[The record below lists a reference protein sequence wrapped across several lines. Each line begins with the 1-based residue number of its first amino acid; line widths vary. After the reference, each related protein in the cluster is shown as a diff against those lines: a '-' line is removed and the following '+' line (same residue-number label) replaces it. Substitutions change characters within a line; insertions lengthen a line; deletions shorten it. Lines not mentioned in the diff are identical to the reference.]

1 MTAIKALLLAGGYG
15 TRLRPITFTL
25 PKCLVQIGGV
35 PLLGHWL
42 QLLEDADCNEAI
54 VNTHYLS
61 EQVSRFLTT
70 QTYCKF
76 PIKEFYEDKLLG
88 TAGTLIAN
96 KEVFTNSIGLLI
108 HADNIISFEI
118 KELINAHLARP
129 DNCVLTMTT
138 FTTDKP
144 SQCGIVTCD
153 ESGIVQEFHEKQKN
167 PPGNKA
173 NGAIYVFGSNF
184 LSELVAMGP
193 NVNDFS
199 TQVLPNFL
207 GRIFAWHTD
216 KPFLDIG
223 TPDNLGKAQRIWPVS
238 AAESL

>member
-1 MTAIKALLLAGGYG
+1 M
-15 TRLRPITFTL
+15 
-25 PKCLVQIGGV
+25 
-35 PLLGHWL
+35 
-42 QLLEDADCNEAI
+42 
-54 VNTHYLS
+54 
-61 EQVSRFLTT
+61 SRFLTT

-76 PIKEFYEDKLLG
+76 TVKEFYEEKLLG
-88 TAGTLIAN
+88 TAGTLVAN
-96 KEVFTNSIGLLI
+96 KEVFNDSIGLLI

-118 KELINAHLARP
+118 KELNNAHLTRP

-138 FTTDKP
+138 FTSEKP
-144 SQCGIVTCD
+144 SECGIVICD
-153 ESGIVQEFHEKQKN
+153 EDDIVQEFHEKQKN

-173 NGAIYVFGSNF
+173 NGAIYVFDSSF

-207 GRIFAWHTD
+207 GRIYTWHTD

-223 TPDNLGKAQRIWPVS
+223 TPDNLGKAQRIWSAS
-238 AAESL
+238 AAGSL